1 MLYSI
6 YFSKFIASNKIWHI
20 VGMRWWTKMRLLDFY
35 IIWRG
40 DMLFATVVPIAYFL
54 LYLKNKQVTFVFLKF
69 VMAFVICLYWAT
81 YACTFFYSYYDVIGW
96 FKILIIPVFSIYSG
110 FVLHLLKSKK
120 KKVFFL
126 ISIVY
131 IIFWCILIFWHCMS
145 SM

>member
-1 MLYSI
+1 
-6 YFSKFIASNKIWHI
+6 
-20 VGMRWWTKMRLLDFY
+20 MRLLDFY

-54 LYLKNKQVTFVFLKF
+54 LYLKNKQVPFVFLKF

-131 IIFWCILIFWHCMS
+131 IIFWCMLIFWHCMS

>member
-1 MLYSI
+1 
-6 YFSKFIASNKIWHI
+6 
-20 VGMRWWTKMRLLDFY
+20 
-35 IIWRG
+35 
-40 DMLFATVVPIAYFL
+40 MLFATVVPIAYFL

-120 KKVFFL
+120 KKVFFRL
-126 ISIVY
+126 YRYCPWMRGMATSQISCNNGIDKKASHVP
-131 IIFWCILIFWHCMS
+131 L
-145 SM
+145 

>member
-6 YFSKFIASNKIWHI
+6 YFSKIAVSNK
-20 VGMRWWTKMRLLDFY
+20 WWTKMRLLDFY

-131 IIFWCILIFWHCMS
+131 IIFWCMLIFWHCMS

>member
-1 MLYSI
+1 MS
-6 YFSKFIASNKIWHI
+6 
-20 VGMRWWTKMRLLDFY
+20 LLDFY

-69 VMAFVICLYWAT
+69 VMSFVICLYWAT

-131 IIFWCILIFWHCMS
+131 IIFWCMLIFWHSMS

>member
-1 MLYSI
+1 
-6 YFSKFIASNKIWHI
+6 
-20 VGMRWWTKMRLLDFY
+20 MRLLDFY

-131 IIFWCILIFWHCMS
+131 IIFWCMLIFWHCMS
-145 SM
+145 SMPSSNVPWRLCASSHLGEPPQCVLAWY

>member
-1 MLYSI
+1 
-6 YFSKFIASNKIWHI
+6 
-20 VGMRWWTKMRLLDFY
+20 MRLLDFY

-54 LYLKNKQVTFVFLKF
+54 LYLKNKQVTCVFLKF

-131 IIFWCILIFWHCMS
+131 IIFWCMLIFWHCMS

>member
-1 MLYSI
+1 
-6 YFSKFIASNKIWHI
+6 
-20 VGMRWWTKMRLLDFY
+20 MRLLDFY

-96 FKILIIPVFSIYSG
+96 FKILIIPVLSIYSG

-120 KKVFFL
+120 KKQQKQLQTMKKLLKTLKIKQKKLLKKKKL
-126 ISIVY
+126 IL
-131 IIFWCILIFWHCMS
+131 FKKNMIL
-145 SM
+145 